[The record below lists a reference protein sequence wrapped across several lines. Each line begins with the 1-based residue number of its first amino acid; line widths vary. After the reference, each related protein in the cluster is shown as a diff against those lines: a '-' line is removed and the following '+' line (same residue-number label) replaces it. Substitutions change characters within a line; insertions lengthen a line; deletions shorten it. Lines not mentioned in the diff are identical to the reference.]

1 MVTLRPWR
9 VSTDGRSAQ
18 GFEQSQS
25 VGASKGVAGSLVPG
39 FAGRRGEPRID
50 AAYVHWIRLDADS
63 RSPECIEPAPRAD
76 VVPHGRRV
84 VTKAL
89 EQGPK
94 ATRAGRLISP
104 GGEWLKRRR
113 RIGSGFGLTADLT
126 SQ

>member
-1 MVTLRPWR
+1 VVTLRPWR

-25 VGASKGVAGSLVPG
+25 FGASKGVAGSLVPG

-50 AAYVHWIRLDADS
+50 AVYVHWI